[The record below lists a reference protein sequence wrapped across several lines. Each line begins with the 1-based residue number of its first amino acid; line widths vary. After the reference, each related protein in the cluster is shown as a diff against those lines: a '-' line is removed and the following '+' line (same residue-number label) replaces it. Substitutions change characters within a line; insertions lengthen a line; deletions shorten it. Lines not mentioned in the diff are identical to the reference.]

1 VLTGAVAGIGQAGV
15 YAAIAVCLT
24 LMARL
29 VRVVNFAQVIIGGMS
44 AYCASVLHA
53 HGLPY
58 AAGALAGLLIAAA
71 LSAAL
76 GWGMARW
83 FAEAGTDRRSAV
95 TIVAF
100 VLLLSVSYLLFGS
113 YPRQFPSLLPGSA
126 FRVGGV
132 EVTGAAIAVVA
143 VAIAVA
149 SASKAVLGHTRLGL
163 RLRALSERPVTAEL
177 AGIRSTPLTIGVWVA
192 TSLTVAVVVLLA
204 APTTV
209 NDQASLGLLVVP
221 GCAAALVGA
230 FRSLGLALLGGLA
243 LGVGEG
249 MLAQTTAVGH
259 YRDLVPFGVIL
270 AVLIWSQR
278 KEVWDEAR

>member
-1 VLTGAVAGIGQAGV
+1 MLTGAVAGIGLAGV
-15 YAAIAVCLT
+15 YAVIAVCLT

-29 VRVVNFAQVIIGGMS
+29 VRVVNFAQVIIGGTS
-44 AYCASVLHA
+44 AYCASVLHGN
-53 HGLPY
+53 GLPY
-58 AAGALAGLLIAAA
+58 PVGAVAGLLIAAA

-76 GWGMARW
+76 GWVMGRW

-100 VLLLSVSYLLFGS
+100 VLLLSVSYLLLGS
-113 YPRQFPSLLPGSA
+113 HPRQFPDLLPGAA
-126 FRVGGV
+126 FRLGGV
-132 EVTGAAIAVVA
+132 EVTDAAIAVVA
-143 VAIAVA
+143 IAIAA
-149 SASKAVLGHTRLGL
+149 TAGSRLVLGRTGVGL

-177 AGIRSTPLTIGVWVA
+177 AGIRSLPLSIGVWVA
-192 TSLTVAVVVLLA
+192 TSLAVAVVVLLA

-209 NDQASLGLLVVP
+209 NDQSSLGLLVVP

-230 FRSLGLALLGGLA
+230 FRRLGLALLGGLA
-243 LGVGEG
+243 LGVGES

-259 YRDLVPFGVIL
+259 YRDVVPFGVIL
-270 AVLIWSQR
+270 AILIWSQR

>member
-1 VLTGAVAGIGQAGV
+1 VLTGVVAGIGQAGV
-15 YAAIAVCLT
+15 YAVIAVCLT

-29 VRVVNFAQVIIGGMS
+29 VRVVNFAQVIMGGTS
-44 AYCASVLHA
+44 AYCASVLHGN
-53 HGLPY
+53 GLPY
-58 AAGALAGLLIAAA
+58 PAGAVAGLLIAAA

-76 GWGMARW
+76 GWVMGRW

-100 VLLLSVSYLLFGS
+100 LLLLSVSYLLFGS
-113 YPRQFPSLLPGSA
+113 HPRQFPDLLPGTA
-126 FRVGGV
+126 FRLGGV
-132 EVTGAAIAVVA
+132 EVTDAAITV
-143 VAIAVA
+143 VAIAIA
-149 SASKAVLGHTRLGL
+149 ATAGSRLVLGRTRMGL

-177 AGIRSTPLTIGVWVA
+177 AGIRSLPLSIGVWVA

-209 NDQASLGLLVVP
+209 NDQSSLGLLVVP
-221 GCAAALVGA
+221 GCAAALIGA
-230 FRSLGLALLGGLA
+230 FRSLGLALLGGFA

-259 YRDLVPFGVIL
+259 YRDVVPFGVIL